1 MYCIKYILFYT
12 VQIIYCI
19 KILHPLKTLFPRAD
33 LEVALGDAEVEFG
46 IADEGELRTKV
57 NCSANKQKI
66 EVHFMSLL

>member
-1 MYCIKYILFYT
+1 MFFYA

-19 KILHPLKTLFPRAD
+19 KILHPLEVLFFRAD

-46 IADEGELRTKV
+46 IANEGELRTKV

>member
-1 MYCIKYILFYT
+1 MYCIKYIFFYAI
-12 VQIIYCI
+12 QIIYCI
-19 KILHPLKTLFPRAD
+19 KILHPLEVLFSRAD